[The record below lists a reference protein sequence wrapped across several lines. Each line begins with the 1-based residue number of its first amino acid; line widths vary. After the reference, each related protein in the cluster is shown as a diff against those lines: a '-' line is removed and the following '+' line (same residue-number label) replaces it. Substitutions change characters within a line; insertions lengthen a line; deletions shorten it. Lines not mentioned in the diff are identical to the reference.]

1 MLIGGDAAPSYI
13 IIIIIMAPQG
23 PIILIITT
31 ARAGA
36 TYSAERPAEA
46 MTERRRGRRAA
57 AAEPPTHDGIARGG
71 IAPIA
76 ARAGERCGRIACV
89 ISLRIVRAMR
99 IDASASAPLSVR
111 IAYVDYAH

>member
-1 MLIGGDAAPSYI
+1 
-13 IIIIIMAPQG
+13 
-23 PIILIITT
+23 
-31 ARAGA
+31 
-36 TYSAERPAEA
+36 

-57 AAEPPTHDGIARGG
+57 AAEPPTHDAERARGA
-71 IAPIA
+71 APK
-76 ARAGERCGRIACV
+76 RSERRRCGQIACA